1 MNHSLELM
9 EKEISEIQKKLA
21 KLGPMRPGTLGYQYR
36 DRANKQG
43 GYWQISY
50 THKRRSRS
58 EHVKPDHV
66 NAVKKELANFK
77 LFRELTERWID
88 LSIEVSKEKRKRKTD
103 L

>member
-1 MNHSLELM
+1 MNDSPEAM

-21 KLGPMRPGTLGYQYR
+21 KLGSMRPGTLGYQYR
-36 DRANKQG
+36 DRANKLG

-58 EHVKPDHV
+58 EHVKPQHV
-66 NAVKKELANFK
+66 NTIKKELANFK

-88 LSIEVSKEKRKRKTD
+88 LSIEVSKAKRKRETD